1 MERKKTVTKSLID
14 KSGLKG
20 FASAIRQKL
29 TPPVA
34 EGVKQEDVDEAV
46 QSLMS
51 KIREQLEKGDISG
64 QELLRAK
71 LAEIILPGAFIKGSD
86 GKFALDKKKV
96 KDWAYALGQTI
107 GLLAGLTIQK
117 DRISGAIDEIAK
129 ESKTV
134 AERMDAITGSLQD
147 LNKPQAPAIPAD
159 MGDRAKAEAQKR
171 MVQDL
176 EDQASLET
184 DPAGKAALESM
195 AKRLKK
201 EMELASEHVA

>member
-107 GLLAGLTIQK
+107 GLLAGLIIQK